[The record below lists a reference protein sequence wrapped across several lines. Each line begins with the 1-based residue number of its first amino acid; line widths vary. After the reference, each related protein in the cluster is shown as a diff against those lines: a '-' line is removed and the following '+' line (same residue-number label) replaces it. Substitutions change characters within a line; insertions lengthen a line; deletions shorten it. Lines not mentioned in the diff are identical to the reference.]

1 MDKFLSNFTVEHA
14 DPLINFLENIQISKM
29 LKLFFFSDF
38 MKMAHIVL
46 RFKLNWNFQTEKNV
60 LKV

>member
-14 DPLINFLENIQISKM
+14 NPLINFLENIQINKM
-29 LKLFFFSDF
+29 AKLFFFSDF
-38 MKMAHIVL
+38 MKIVHIVF
-46 RFKLNWNFQTEKNV
+46 RFKLKWNFQTEKNV